1 MLKKKRIY
9 KKIYVAIPLLDE
21 LENLPALLHS
31 IREQNGCDYKVFFCV
46 NQPDKWWDDPDK
58 RGLCE
63 RNIASIE
70 YLLQY
75 ADFPFRII
83 DKASKGNGWQGK
95 DLGVGWARKVV
106 MDALLEEAGEDGL
119 IITLDGDT
127 DFNKNYF
134 SSVLENFNEH
144 PEAVGLSVPYYH
156 KLTGRE
162 EEDRAI
168 LRYEIYM
175 RNYAVNL
182 WRISNPYSFTA
193 LGSAMALPV
202 HAYKAIGGMSP
213 KKSGED
219 FYFLQKLR
227 KYGLLLTWNEE
238 KVYPAARFSDRVFFG
253 TGPAM
258 IKGAAGDW
266 ESYPVYHHTLFDK
279 VHETYK
285 AFPAL
290 FLEDVPVPMDRFFT
304 DALKQDNIWDPLRK
318 NAKTPEQFLRACSEK
333 VDGLRILQY
342 LKHAQKETG
351 CTNEE
356 CLMGLFQEHHTDV
369 LRDLDFLRPGFHFES
384 ASVLELDLVRNAM
397 LSIEDK
403 YQKENHLKT

>member
-1 MLKKKRIY
+1 LKKKRTLER
-9 KKIYVAIPLLDE
+9 IYVTIPLLDE
-21 LENLPALLHS
+21 LEYLPALLHS
-31 IREQNGCDYKVFFCV
+31 IREQNNSNYKVFFCV
-46 NQPDKWWDDPDK
+46 NQPDIWWDESDK
-58 RGLCE
+58 HAVCE
-63 RNIASIE
+63 RNIASIK
-70 YLLQY
+70 YLLQH
-75 ADFPFRII
+75 ADFPFRVI

-106 MDALLEEAGEDGL
+106 MDAVLEEAGADDL

-127 DFNKNYF
+127 DFNNNYF

-156 KLTGRE
+156 KLTGRV

-175 RNYAVNL
+175 RNYAINL

-227 KYGLLLTWNEE
+227 KYGLLMTWNEE

-266 ESYPVYHHTLFDK
+266 NSYPVYHHSFFDK
-279 VHETYK
+279 VKETYNT
-285 AFPAL
+285 FTAL
-290 FLEDVPVPMDRFFT
+290 FEQEVTTPMDAFFV
-304 DALKQDNIWDPLRK
+304 DVLKHDNIWEPLRK
-318 NAKTPEQFLRACSEK
+318 NAKTPEQFLRACHEK
-333 VDGLRILQY
+333 VDGLRILQF
-342 LKHAQKETG
+342 LKYAQKKIG
-351 CTNEE
+351 FTNEE
-356 CLMGLFQEHHTDV
+356 CLMELFQEYHTDV
-369 LRDLDFLRPGFHFES
+369 LQDLDFLKPGFHFES
-384 ASVLELDLVRNAM
+384 ASILELDLIRNAM